1 MKGIIST
8 IFCVLVG
15 MVLMY
20 LMLAHHTVTTENGRI
35 YVPKKQLTL
44 KDSFVNVTE
53 WKTADLKEHPEVVE
67 ALVKNGHKEVIA
79 HLVVEDAKSGL
90 QKLLDKVIWK

>member
-20 LMLAHHTVTTENGRI
+20 LILSHHTVTTADGRI

-44 KDSFVNVTE
+44 TDSFVNITE
-53 WKTADLKEHPEVVE
+53 WKTADLKEHPEVVQ
-67 ALVKNGHKEVIA
+67 ALVESGHSKLIA
-79 HLVVEDAKSGL
+79 HLMVDDAKSGF
-90 QKLLDKVIWK
+90 QKLLDKVIGK

>member
-8 IFCVLVG
+8 IFYVLVG
-15 MVLMY
+15 MGLMN
-20 LMLAHHTVTTENGRI
+20 LILSHHTVTTENGRI

-44 KDSFVNVTE
+44 NDSFVNITE

-67 ALVKNGHKEVIA
+67 ALMKNGHGKLIA
-79 HLVVEDAKSGL
+79 HLMVEDAKSGF
-90 QKLLDKVIWK
+90 QKLLDKVIGK